1 MPVASHSYRIL
12 IVDDDTQS
20 LKLIANTVQS
30 LGDVSVSS
38 SAEDALVQVQKSTP
52 DLILLDIN
60 MPDVDGIELCRKLKE
75 FKPLE
80 QVPIIFITA
89 YEQQSAQI
97 KAFEAGALDY
107 ITKPIQKQVLA
118 ARITTHL
125 KLISQTRKLAK
136 ANKNLSQLISK
147 LPIFISYWNTELI
160 NVYHNDYDNKWFEK
174 REEQEQD
181 SEIAL
186 SELFKAQDFETLKL
200 HVDKAINGQDSIFT
214 FGFVDING
222 HHKMV
227 QVSLLCEDSFGYESG
242 FLMVMTDITQHQGSA
257 EAKLAFTHSYDKVFE
272 TLGDA
277 VITTDINGNITHINR
292 IAEQLTGV
300 SNKEGSGC
308 PVEEVVTLVDASS
321 KDILSN
327 PVAFALSEKS
337 ATLPSTDA
345 LLISRNRDEYFVE
358 DCASPIFDENK
369 KLLGAVLVFQ
379 DVSELKKAE
388 IQLAHSTNHDSL
400 TDLPNRNLLMDRTA
414 QAIKEAQRDKH
425 EVAMLII
432 DLDHFQYINNQYGYE
447 TGDRII
453 VDVAN
458 FLRANIRQSDTLSRQ
473 GGDTF
478 VLLTPVVGTV
488 KDLADLADKLK
499 IAIESKQNYAGV
511 SVKLTCSVG
520 IAMYPVDCDN
530 AQSLYRCAESAMHEM
545 KRSGRNNCRFYSR
558 EAEASLRQSYEDTER
573 LRSGICNDEIDV
585 YFQPKVD
592 GLTGKWVGCEAL
604 ARWPK
609 AKGVLAFPDK
619 FIALAEESG
628 LIVELGETLMRKSLM
643 ALKSWRERGL
653 EIEKDKFRLAMNIS
667 ALQFKPSLIETLDR
681 IMQDTDTDPE
691 WLELEITESI
701 LLNQDKALFTF
712 NGLKDLG
719 IKISMDDFGTGFSS
733 LSYIEKY
740 PLDIIKVDKSF
751 VLGMLEN
758 RVSRTIVQ
766 TICLLGNNLD
776 LEVVA
781 EGVETIEHRDTLLA
795 FGCTTFQGFLY
806 SKALEKDE
814 FEKQLAEHLSL
825 E

>member
-1 MPVASHSYRIL
+1 MPVASHSYQIL
-12 IVDDDTQS
+12 IVDDDKQS
-20 LKLIANTVQS
+20 LKQIANTVQS
-30 LGDVSVSS
+30 LGAVSMSI
-38 SAEDALVQVQKSTP
+38 SAEEALVHVQKTLP

-60 MPDVDGIELCRKLKE
+60 MPDVDGIELCRQLKA
-75 FKPLE
+75 FKHLE

-89 YEQQSAQI
+89 YEQQSIQI

-107 ITKPIQKQVLA
+107 ITKPIQKEVLV

-147 LPIFISYWNTELI
+147 LPIFISYWNTDLI

-174 REEQEQD
+174 REDQEN
-181 SEIAL
+181 EIAL
-186 SELFKAQDFETLKL
+186 SELFKAQEFETLKS

-222 HHKMV
+222 HHKIV

-242 FLMVMTDITQHQGSA
+242 FLMVMTDITQHQDSA
-257 EAKLAFTHSYDKVFE
+257 ETKLAFTHSYDKVFE

-277 VITTDINGNITHINR
+277 VITTDINGKITHINR

-300 SNKEGSGC
+300 SNKEGTGC

-321 KDILSN
+321 KDVLIN

-345 LLISRNRDEYFVE
+345 LLVSRNRDEYFVE

-388 IQLAHSTNHDSL
+388 IQLAHSTNHDTL

-432 DLDHFQYINNQYGYE
+432 DLDHFQYTNNQYGYE

-478 VLLTPVVGTV
+478 VLLTPVIGTV

-499 IAIESKQNYAGV
+499 TAIESKQNYAGV
-511 SVKLTCSVG
+511 PVKLTCSVG
-520 IAMYPVDCDN
+520 IAMYPTDCDN

-558 EAEASLRQSYEDTER
+558 EAEASLRQSFEDAER
-573 LRSGICNDEIDV
+573 LRDGIRNDEIDV
-585 YFQPKVD
+585 YFQPKVN

-604 ARWPK
+604 ARWPV
-609 AKGVLAFPDK
+609 AKGVLASPDK

-628 LIVELGETLMRKSLM
+628 LIIELGELLMRKSLM
-643 ALKSWRERGL
+643 ALKAWRESNLG
-653 EIEKDKFRLAMNIS
+653 IEKGQFRLALNIS

-681 IMQDTDTDPE
+681 IMQETNTAPQ

-701 LLNQDKALFTF
+701 LLNQEKALFTF
-712 NGLKDLG
+712 NGLKELG

-751 VLGMLEN
+751 VLGMLDN

-766 TICLLGNNLD
+766 TICILSNNLD
-776 LEVVA
+776 LEMVA
-781 EGVETIEHRDTLLA
+781 EGVETVEHRNALLS
-795 FGCTTFQGFLY
+795 FGCTIFQGFLY
-806 SKALEKDE
+806 SKALEKTE
-814 FEKQLAEHLSL
+814 FEKQLAKNLQ
-825 E
+825 

>member
-1 MPVASHSYRIL
+1 MPVASHSYQIL
-12 IVDDDTQS
+12 IVDDDKQS
-20 LKLIANTVQS
+20 LKQIANTVQS
-30 LGDVSVSS
+30 LGAVSMSI
-38 SAEDALVQVQKSTP
+38 SAEEALVHVQKTLP

-60 MPDVDGIELCRKLKE
+60 MPDVDGIELCRQLKA
-75 FKPLE
+75 FKHLE

-89 YEQQSAQI
+89 YEQQSIQI

-107 ITKPIQKQVLA
+107 ITKPIQKEVLV

-147 LPIFISYWNTELI
+147 LPIFISYWNTDLI

-174 REEQEQD
+174 REDQEN
-181 SEIAL
+181 EIAL
-186 SELFKAQDFETLKL
+186 SELFKAQEFETLKS

-222 HHKMV
+222 HHKIV

-242 FLMVMTDITQHQGSA
+242 FLMVMTDITQHQDSA
-257 EAKLAFTHSYDKVFE
+257 ETKLAFTHSYDKVFE

-277 VITTDINGNITHINR
+277 VITTDINGKITHINR

-300 SNKEGSGC
+300 SNKEGTGC

-321 KDILSN
+321 KDVLIN

-388 IQLAHSTNHDSL
+388 IQLAHSTNHDTL

-499 IAIESKQNYAGV
+499 TAIESKQNYAGV
-511 SVKLTCSVG
+511 PVKLTCSVG
-520 IAMYPVDCDN
+520 IAMYPIDCDN

-558 EAEASLRQSYEDTER
+558 EAEASLRQSFEDAER
-573 LRSGICNDEIDV
+573 LRDGIRNDEIDV
-585 YFQPKVD
+585 YFQPKVN

-604 ARWPK
+604 ARWPV

-628 LIVELGETLMRKSLM
+628 LIIELGELLMRKSLM
-643 ALKSWRERGL
+643 ALKAWRESNLG
-653 EIEKDKFRLAMNIS
+653 IEKGQFRLALNIS

-681 IMQDTDTDPE
+681 IMQETNTAPQ

-701 LLNQDKALFTF
+701 LLNQEKALFTF
-712 NGLKDLG
+712 NGLKELG

-751 VLGMLEN
+751 VLGMLDN

-766 TICLLGNNLD
+766 TICILSNNLD
-776 LEVVA
+776 LEMVA
-781 EGVETIEHRDTLLA
+781 EGVETVEHRNALLS
-795 FGCTTFQGFLY
+795 FGCTIFQGFLY
-806 SKALEKDE
+806 SKALEKTE
-814 FEKQLAEHLSL
+814 FEKQLAKNLQ
-825 E
+825 

>member
-1 MPVASHSYRIL
+1 MPVASHSYQIL
-12 IVDDDTQS
+12 IVDDDKQS
-20 LKLIANTVQS
+20 LKQIANTVQS
-30 LGDVSVSS
+30 LGAVSMSI
-38 SAEDALVQVQKSTP
+38 SAEEALVHVQKTLP

-60 MPDVDGIELCRKLKE
+60 MPDVDGIELCRQLKA
-75 FKPLE
+75 FKHLE

-89 YEQQSAQI
+89 YEQQSIQI

-107 ITKPIQKQVLA
+107 ITKPIQKEVLV

-147 LPIFISYWNTELI
+147 LPIFISYWNTDLI

-174 REEQEQD
+174 REDQEN
-181 SEIAL
+181 EIAL
-186 SELFKAQDFETLKL
+186 SELFKAQEFETLKS

-222 HHKMV
+222 HHKIV

-242 FLMVMTDITQHQGSA
+242 FLMVMTDITQHQDSA
-257 EAKLAFTHSYDKVFE
+257 ETKLAFTHSYDKVFE

-277 VITTDINGNITHINR
+277 VITTDINGKITHINR

-300 SNKEGSGC
+300 SNKEGTGC

-321 KDILSN
+321 KDVLIN

-388 IQLAHSTNHDSL
+388 IQLAHSTNHDTL

-432 DLDHFQYINNQYGYE
+432 DLDHFQYTNNQYGYE

-478 VLLTPVVGTV
+478 VLLTPVIGTV

-499 IAIESKQNYAGV
+499 TAIESKQNYAGV
-511 SVKLTCSVG
+511 PVKLTCSVG
-520 IAMYPVDCDN
+520 IAMYPIDCDN

-558 EAEASLRQSYEDTER
+558 EAEASLRQSFEDAER
-573 LRSGICNDEIDV
+573 LRDGIRNDEIDV
-585 YFQPKVD
+585 YFQPKVN
-592 GLTGKWVGCEAL
+592 GLTGTWVGCEAL
-604 ARWPK
+604 ARWPA

-628 LIVELGETLMRKSLM
+628 LIIELGELLMRKSLM
-643 ALKSWRERGL
+643 ALKAWRESNLG
-653 EIEKDKFRLAMNIS
+653 IEKGQFRLALNIS

-681 IMQDTDTDPE
+681 IMQETNTAPQ

-701 LLNQDKALFTF
+701 LLNQEKALFTF
-712 NGLKDLG
+712 NGLKELG

-751 VLGMLEN
+751 VLGMLDN

-766 TICLLGNNLD
+766 TICILSNNLD
-776 LEVVA
+776 LEMVA
-781 EGVETIEHRDTLLA
+781 EGVETVEHRNALLS
-795 FGCTTFQGFLY
+795 FGCTIFQGFLY
-806 SKALEKDE
+806 SKALEKTE
-814 FEKQLAEHLSL
+814 FEKQLAKNLQ
-825 E
+825 

>member
-1 MPVASHSYRIL
+1 MPVASHSYQIL
-12 IVDDDTQS
+12 IVDDDKQS
-20 LKLIANTVQS
+20 LKQIANTVQS
-30 LGDVSVSS
+30 LGAVSMSI
-38 SAEDALVQVQKSTP
+38 SAEEALVHVQKTLP

-60 MPDVDGIELCRKLKE
+60 MPDVDGIELCRQLKA
-75 FKPLE
+75 FKHLE

-89 YEQQSAQI
+89 YEQQSIQI

-107 ITKPIQKQVLA
+107 ITKPIQKEVLV

-147 LPIFISYWNTELI
+147 LPIFISYWNTDLI

-174 REEQEQD
+174 REDQEN
-181 SEIAL
+181 EIAL
-186 SELFKAQDFETLKL
+186 SELFKAQEFETLKS

-222 HHKMV
+222 HHKIV

-242 FLMVMTDITQHQGSA
+242 FLMVMTDITQHQDSA
-257 EAKLAFTHSYDKVFE
+257 ETKLAFTHSYDKVFE

-277 VITTDINGNITHINR
+277 VITTDINGKITHINR

-300 SNKEGSGC
+300 SNKEGTGC

-321 KDILSN
+321 KDVLIN

-388 IQLAHSTNHDSL
+388 IQLAHSTNHDTL

-478 VLLTPVVGTV
+478 VLLTPVIGTV
-488 KDLADLADKLK
+488 KELADLADKLK
-499 IAIESKQNYAGV
+499 TAIESKQNYAGV
-511 SVKLTCSVG
+511 PVKLTCSVG
-520 IAMYPVDCDN
+520 IAMYPIDCDN

-558 EAEASLRQSYEDTER
+558 EAEASLRQSFEDAER
-573 LRSGICNDEIDV
+573 LRDGIRNDEIDV
-585 YFQPKVD
+585 YFQPKVN

-604 ARWPK
+604 ARWPV

-628 LIVELGETLMRKSLM
+628 LIIELGELLMRKSLM
-643 ALKSWRERGL
+643 ALKAWRESNLG
-653 EIEKDKFRLAMNIS
+653 IEKGQFRLALNIS

-681 IMQDTDTDPE
+681 IMQETNTAPQ

-701 LLNQDKALFTF
+701 LLNQEKALFTF
-712 NGLKDLG
+712 NGLKELG

-751 VLGMLEN
+751 VLGMLDN

-766 TICLLGNNLD
+766 TICILSNNLD
-776 LEVVA
+776 LEMVA
-781 EGVETIEHRDTLLA
+781 EGVETVEHRNALLS
-795 FGCTTFQGFLY
+795 FGCTIFQGFLY
-806 SKALEKDE
+806 SKALEKTE
-814 FEKQLAEHLSL
+814 FEKQLAKNLQ
-825 E
+825 